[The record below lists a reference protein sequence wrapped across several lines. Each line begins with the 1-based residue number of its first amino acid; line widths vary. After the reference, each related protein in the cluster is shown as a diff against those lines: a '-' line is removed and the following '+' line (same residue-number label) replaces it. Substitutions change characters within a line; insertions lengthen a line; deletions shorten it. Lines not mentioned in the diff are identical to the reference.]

1 MNGSVATVAPSG
13 VIRALDETLEAL
25 IQREFAT
32 VGLGPVAVT
41 FEAPERDRAATWASP
56 AVNLFLY
63 DLREP
68 AMPRDR
74 AWHATQAEG
83 GGPAL
88 GRGVVRVECS
98 FAITVWAQA
107 ATEEHHLLSQVMAI
121 LLAYPELG
129 PELLPPELQVGSPP
143 AALPAR
149 IAHGKEDGRSDF
161 WNAIGSPYKVALE
174 YAVTVFFVPG
184 LHVARGPLVGS
195 TAVGGPAPVFGDP
208 RAGAAR
214 DPVRAFGGRVL
225 RADGGPARDAWVL
238 IPDLGRSAVT
248 GADGRFDIRGV
259 PDGTYELRARGTDG
273 AVATATAAIP
283 GPPVTLQLA
292 SA

>member
-1 MNGSVATVAPSG
+1 MNGAIATVAPNG
-13 VIRALDETLEAL
+13 VIRALDETLEDL
-25 IQREFAT
+25 IRREFAN

-68 AMPRDR
+68 AMPRDGG
-74 AWHATQAEG
+74 WHATQGEG
-83 GGPAL
+83 GGAAL
-88 GRGVVRVECS
+88 RRGVVRVECS

-121 LLAYPELG
+121 LLAYPTLG

-143 AALPAR
+143 VALPAR

-161 WNAIGSPYKVALE
+161 WHSIGSPYKVSLQ

-195 TAVGGPAPVFGDP
+195 TAVGGPAPAFGDP
-208 RAGAAR
+208 RTGAAR

-225 RADGGPARDAWVL
+225 RADGGPASDAWVL
-238 IPDLGRSAVT
+238 VTDVGRSAVT
-248 GADGRFDIRGV
+248 GADGRFHIRGL
-259 PDGTYELRARGTDG
+259 PDGTHEIRARGADG
-273 AVATATAAIP
+273 AVATATATIP
-283 GPPVTLQLA
+283 GPPVTLQLTIA
-292 SA
+292 

>member
-1 MNGSVATVAPSG
+1 MNGAVATVAPSG

-25 IQREFAT
+25 IQREFEN
-32 VGLGPVAVT
+32 VRLGPVAVT
-41 FEAPERDRAATWASP
+41 FEAPERDRTATWASP

-74 AWHATQAEG
+74 AWQATQAEG

-88 GRGVVRVECS
+88 GRGVVRMECS

-107 ATEEHHLLSQVMAI
+107 ATEEHHLLSQVMAM

-143 AALPAR
+143 APLLTR
-149 IAHGKEDGRSDF
+149 VGHGKDNGRADF
-161 WNAIGSPYKVALE
+161 WNAISSPYKVSLE

-184 LHVARGPLVGS
+184 LQLARGPLVGS
-195 TAVGGPAPVFGDP
+195 TAVGGPAPAFGDP
-208 RAGAAR
+208 RGAAAR
-214 DPVRAFGGRVL
+214 EPVRAFGGRVL
-225 RADGGPARDAWVL
+225 RADGGPAGDAWVL
-238 IPDLGRSAVT
+238 VAELGRSAAT
-248 GADGRFDIRGV
+248 AADGRFDIRGV
-259 PDGTYELRARGTDG
+259 PDGTYEIRARGTDG
-273 AVATATAAIP
+273 TVASAKTAVP
-283 GPPVTLQLA
+283 GPPLTLQL
-292 SA
+292 SAG